1 MGVKRGAAC
10 RSMTCRSS
18 VFREES
24 RLSARERSARSA
36 RIAEASAP
44 ERGARTAD
52 ARFTYRGG
60 ERGARCLG
68 TDAHHREVRGSVW
81 AREHESRAR
90 SAFARQTSWHTD
102 AWRAR
107 EETRGTSALELAKRP
122 PRHTPGLAVV
132 HPGSSASVAMSPAT
146 RADAGCVEVMA
157 LQPIA
162 VVDHLGP
169 PVSSDFLRRNL
180 LAIGGGELGGS
191 ERVDPSTLASLLS
204 KLEAAGADVSVST
217 KAGGSA
223 ADTARGLSRGF
234 GVKAG
239 LLGSVGDDEWG
250 SVFKDAMRAARVD
263 VSNLSEKPGATGR
276 CACFVEAGSGQ
287 RTMRTCLRDAVRL
300 DAREIRARLGEAA
313 GSNPLR
319 GASWVLI
326 PGYAFYGDGLVAA
339 AAAAAAEANCKVA
352 LALASFE
359 IVRAFGAEIE
369 ALMRS
374 GRVSAVFANE
384 DEAREVV
391 ALGSR
396 SEEKSRS
403 HPSIR
408 IPRSRDVRV
417 RDDRG
422 PRAGHLRAVV
432 PRVRRGGHAR
442 RPGVRRG
449 AGRPRVRNERARRL
463 RAAAEVVARDS
474 TGAGDL
480 FVSGFMYG
488 LLRESPRASARS
500 WGAPGRG
507 RGDAERRRGG
517 QRRGMGVG
525 ARQNAHHTVASHIRS
540 PRAAHPAA
548 RSHLLKGYIYT
559 TTSIERARAYSTARA
574 AEPRARLGVTSR
586 ASAAAVGPGCA
597 TVPSAPT
604 PGSRSGRTA
613 SCSPRPCPRTRRT
626 DTALG
631 PRTFCSSSAR
641 FSGDRRGV

>member
-1 MGVKRGAAC
+1 
-10 RSMTCRSS
+10 
-18 VFREES
+18 
-24 RLSARERSARSA
+24 
-36 RIAEASAP
+36 
-44 ERGARTAD
+44 
-52 ARFTYRGG
+52 
-60 ERGARCLG
+60 
-68 TDAHHREVRGSVW
+68 
-81 AREHESRAR
+81 
-90 SAFARQTSWHTD
+90 
-102 AWRAR
+102 
-107 EETRGTSALELAKRP
+107 
-122 PRHTPGLAVV
+122 
-132 HPGSSASVAMSPAT
+132 MSPAT

-223 ADTARGLSRGF
+223 ANTARGLSRGF

-239 LLGSVGDDEWG
+239 LLGAVGDDEWG
-250 SVFKDAMRAARVD
+250 SVFVDAMRAARVD
-263 VSNLSEKPGATGR
+263 VSNLSEKPGTTGR

-300 DAREIRARLGEAA
+300 DAREIRTLN
-313 GSNPLR
+313 SNPLR

-396 SEEKSRS
+396 SEEKKAN
-403 HPSIR
+403 PSN
-408 IPRSRDVRV
+408 RSRVPATYASETTADHALDTFARWSPACVAV
-417 RDDRG
+417 VTLGDRG
-422 PRAGHLRAVV
+422 CVAARGDPACETSE
-432 PRVRRGGHAR
+432 RVACE
-442 RPGVRRG
+442 
-449 AGRPRVRNERARRL
+449 AFE
-463 RAAAEVVARDS
+463 EIVARDS

-488 LLRESPRASARS
+488 LLRESPLGECAELGCLA
-500 WGAPGRG
+500 GA
-507 RGDAERRRGG
+507 AAT
-517 QRRGMGVG
+517 QSVG
-525 ARQNAHHTVASHIRS
+525 AEVSDEGWAWVRDR
-540 PRAAHPAA
+540 
-548 RSHLLKGYIYT
+548 
-559 TTSIERARAYSTARA
+559 
-574 AEPRARLGVTSR
+574 
-586 ASAAAVGPGCA
+586 
-597 TVPSAPT
+597 T
-604 PGSRSGRTA
+604 PIIQ
-613 SCSPRPCPRTRRT
+613 
-626 DTALG
+626 
-631 PRTFCSSSAR
+631 
-641 FSGDRRGV
+641 

>member
-1 MGVKRGAAC
+1 
-10 RSMTCRSS
+10 
-18 VFREES
+18 
-24 RLSARERSARSA
+24 
-36 RIAEASAP
+36 
-44 ERGARTAD
+44 
-52 ARFTYRGG
+52 
-60 ERGARCLG
+60 
-68 TDAHHREVRGSVW
+68 
-81 AREHESRAR
+81 
-90 SAFARQTSWHTD
+90 
-102 AWRAR
+102 
-107 EETRGTSALELAKRP
+107 
-122 PRHTPGLAVV
+122 
-132 HPGSSASVAMSPAT
+132 MSPAT

-223 ADTARGLSRGF
+223 ANTARGLSRGF

-239 LLGSVGDDEWG
+239 LLGAVGDDEWG
-250 SVFKDAMRAARVD
+250 SVFVDAMRAARVD

-300 DAREIRARLGEAA
+300 DAREIRTLN
-313 GSNPLR
+313 SNPLR
-319 GASWVLI
+319 GASCVLI
-326 PGYAFYGDGLVAA
+326 PGYAFYGDGLVA

-396 SEEKSRS
+396 SEEKKAN
-403 HPSIR
+403 PSD
-408 IPRSRDVRV
+408 RSRVPATYASETTADHALDTFARWSPACVAV
-417 RDDRG
+417 VTLGDRG
-422 PRAGHLRAVV
+422 CVAARGDPACETSE
-432 PRVRRGGHAR
+432 RVACE
-442 RPGVRRG
+442 
-449 AGRPRVRNERARRL
+449 AFE
-463 RAAAEVVARDS
+463 EIVARDS

-488 LLRESPRASARS
+488 LLRESPLGECAELGCLA
-500 WGAPGRG
+500 GA
-507 RGDAERRRGG
+507 AAT
-517 QRRGMGVG
+517 QSVG
-525 ARQNAHHTVASHIRS
+525 AEVSDEGWAWVRDR
-540 PRAAHPAA
+540 
-548 RSHLLKGYIYT
+548 
-559 TTSIERARAYSTARA
+559 
-574 AEPRARLGVTSR
+574 
-586 ASAAAVGPGCA
+586 
-597 TVPSAPT
+597 T
-604 PGSRSGRTA
+604 PIIQ
-613 SCSPRPCPRTRRT
+613 
-626 DTALG
+626 
-631 PRTFCSSSAR
+631 
-641 FSGDRRGV
+641 

>member
-1 MGVKRGAAC
+1 
-10 RSMTCRSS
+10 
-18 VFREES
+18 
-24 RLSARERSARSA
+24 
-36 RIAEASAP
+36 
-44 ERGARTAD
+44 
-52 ARFTYRGG
+52 
-60 ERGARCLG
+60 
-68 TDAHHREVRGSVW
+68 
-81 AREHESRAR
+81 
-90 SAFARQTSWHTD
+90 
-102 AWRAR
+102 
-107 EETRGTSALELAKRP
+107 
-122 PRHTPGLAVV
+122 
-132 HPGSSASVAMSPAT
+132 MSPAT

-223 ADTARGLSRGF
+223 ANTARGLSRGF

-396 SEEKSRS
+396 SEEKKAN
-403 HPSIR
+403 PSN
-408 IPRSRDVRV
+408 RSRVPATYASETTADHALDTFARWSPACVAV
-417 RDDRG
+417 VTLGDRG
-422 PRAGHLRAVV
+422 CVAARGDPACETSE
-432 PRVRRGGHAR
+432 RVACE
-442 RPGVRRG
+442 
-449 AGRPRVRNERARRL
+449 AFE
-463 RAAAEVVARDS
+463 EIVARDS

-480 FVSGFMYG
+480 FVERVQTPAPRVAPGRVRG
-488 LLRESPRASARS
+488 AGVPGRGARRRASARRS
-500 WGAPGRG
+500 ATRDGR
-507 RGDAERRRGG
+507 
-517 QRRGMGVG
+517 
-525 ARQNAHHTVASHIRS
+525 
-540 PRAAHPAA
+540 
-548 RSHLLKGYIYT
+548 
-559 TTSIERARAYSTARA
+559 
-574 AEPRARLGVTSR
+574 
-586 ASAAAVGPGCA
+586 GCA
-597 TVPSAPT
+597 TERPSY
-604 PGSRSGRTA
+604 
-613 SCSPRPCPRTRRT
+613 
-626 DTALG
+626 
-631 PRTFCSSSAR
+631 SS
-641 FSGDRRGV
+641 

>member
-1 MGVKRGAAC
+1 
-10 RSMTCRSS
+10 
-18 VFREES
+18 
-24 RLSARERSARSA
+24 
-36 RIAEASAP
+36 
-44 ERGARTAD
+44 
-52 ARFTYRGG
+52 
-60 ERGARCLG
+60 
-68 TDAHHREVRGSVW
+68 
-81 AREHESRAR
+81 
-90 SAFARQTSWHTD
+90 
-102 AWRAR
+102 
-107 EETRGTSALELAKRP
+107 
-122 PRHTPGLAVV
+122 
-132 HPGSSASVAMSPAT
+132 MSPAT

-223 ADTARGLSRGF
+223 ANTARGLSRGF

-239 LLGSVGDDEWG
+239 LLGAVGDDEWG
-250 SVFKDAMRAARVD
+250 SVFVDAMRAARVD

-300 DAREIRARLGEAA
+300 DAREIRTLN
-313 GSNPLR
+313 SNPLR

-396 SEEKSRS
+396 SEEKKAN
-403 HPSIR
+403 PSN
-408 IPRSRDVRV
+408 RSRVPATYASETTADHALDTFARWSPACVAV
-417 RDDRG
+417 VTLGDRG
-422 PRAGHLRAVV
+422 CVAARGDPACETSE
-432 PRVRRGGHAR
+432 RVACE
-442 RPGVRRG
+442 
-449 AGRPRVRNERARRL
+449 AFE
-463 RAAAEVVARDS
+463 EIVARDS

-488 LLRESPRASARS
+488 LLRESPLGECAELGCLA
-500 WGAPGRG
+500 GA
-507 RGDAERRRGG
+507 AAT
-517 QRRGMGVG
+517 QSVG
-525 ARQNAHHTVASHIRS
+525 AEVSDEGWAWVRDR
-540 PRAAHPAA
+540 
-548 RSHLLKGYIYT
+548 
-559 TTSIERARAYSTARA
+559 
-574 AEPRARLGVTSR
+574 
-586 ASAAAVGPGCA
+586 
-597 TVPSAPT
+597 T
-604 PGSRSGRTA
+604 PIIQ
-613 SCSPRPCPRTRRT
+613 
-626 DTALG
+626 
-631 PRTFCSSSAR
+631 
-641 FSGDRRGV
+641 

>member
-1 MGVKRGAAC
+1 
-10 RSMTCRSS
+10 
-18 VFREES
+18 
-24 RLSARERSARSA
+24 
-36 RIAEASAP
+36 
-44 ERGARTAD
+44 
-52 ARFTYRGG
+52 
-60 ERGARCLG
+60 
-68 TDAHHREVRGSVW
+68 
-81 AREHESRAR
+81 
-90 SAFARQTSWHTD
+90 
-102 AWRAR
+102 
-107 EETRGTSALELAKRP
+107 
-122 PRHTPGLAVV
+122 
-132 HPGSSASVAMSPAT
+132 MSPAT

-223 ADTARGLSRGF
+223 ANTARGLSRGF

-239 LLGSVGDDEWG
+239 LLGAVGDDEWG
-250 SVFKDAMRAARVD
+250 SVFVDAMRAARVD

-300 DAREIRARLGEAA
+300 DAREIRTLN
-313 GSNPLR
+313 SNPLR

-396 SEEKSRS
+396 SEEKKAN
-403 HPSIR
+403 PSD
-408 IPRSRDVRV
+408 RSRVPATYASETTADHALDTFARWSPACVAV
-417 RDDRG
+417 VTLGDRG
-422 PRAGHLRAVV
+422 CVAARGDPACETSE
-432 PRVRRGGHAR
+432 RVACE
-442 RPGVRRG
+442 
-449 AGRPRVRNERARRL
+449 AFE
-463 RAAAEVVARDS
+463 EIVARDS

-488 LLRESPRASARS
+488 LLRESPLGECAELGCLA
-500 WGAPGRG
+500 GA
-507 RGDAERRRGG
+507 AAT
-517 QRRGMGVG
+517 QSVG
-525 ARQNAHHTVASHIRS
+525 AEVSDEGWAWVRDR
-540 PRAAHPAA
+540 
-548 RSHLLKGYIYT
+548 
-559 TTSIERARAYSTARA
+559 
-574 AEPRARLGVTSR
+574 
-586 ASAAAVGPGCA
+586 
-597 TVPSAPT
+597 T
-604 PGSRSGRTA
+604 PIIQ
-613 SCSPRPCPRTRRT
+613 
-626 DTALG
+626 
-631 PRTFCSSSAR
+631 
-641 FSGDRRGV
+641 

>member
-1 MGVKRGAAC
+1 
-10 RSMTCRSS
+10 
-18 VFREES
+18 
-24 RLSARERSARSA
+24 
-36 RIAEASAP
+36 
-44 ERGARTAD
+44 
-52 ARFTYRGG
+52 
-60 ERGARCLG
+60 
-68 TDAHHREVRGSVW
+68 
-81 AREHESRAR
+81 
-90 SAFARQTSWHTD
+90 
-102 AWRAR
+102 
-107 EETRGTSALELAKRP
+107 
-122 PRHTPGLAVV
+122 
-132 HPGSSASVAMSPAT
+132 MSPAT

-204 KLEAAGADVSVST
+204 KLEAAGPDVSVST

-223 ADTARGLSRGF
+223 ANTARGLSRGF

-239 LLGSVGDDEWG
+239 LLGAVGDDEWG
-250 SVFKDAMRAARVD
+250 SVFVDAMRAARVD

-396 SEEKSRS
+396 SEEKKAN
-403 HPSIR
+403 PSN
-408 IPRSRDVRV
+408 RSRVPATYASETTADHALDTFARWSPACVAV
-417 RDDRG
+417 VTLGDRG
-422 PRAGHLRAVV
+422 CVAARGDPACETSE
-432 PRVRRGGHAR
+432 RVACE
-442 RPGVRRG
+442 
-449 AGRPRVRNERARRL
+449 AFE
-463 RAAAEVVARDS
+463 EIVARDS

-488 LLRESPRASARS
+488 LLRESPLGECAELGCLA
-500 WGAPGRG
+500 GA
-507 RGDAERRRGG
+507 AAT
-517 QRRGMGVG
+517 QSVG
-525 ARQNAHHTVASHIRS
+525 AEVSDEGWAWVRDR
-540 PRAAHPAA
+540 
-548 RSHLLKGYIYT
+548 
-559 TTSIERARAYSTARA
+559 
-574 AEPRARLGVTSR
+574 
-586 ASAAAVGPGCA
+586 
-597 TVPSAPT
+597 T
-604 PGSRSGRTA
+604 PIIQ
-613 SCSPRPCPRTRRT
+613 
-626 DTALG
+626 
-631 PRTFCSSSAR
+631 
-641 FSGDRRGV
+641 